1 MFRSSS
7 ADIGETNRLFQ
18 KRVKDIAR
26 SALCN
31 NMSTGFVGIYKVKRS
46 HRHHL
51 AAIENNRLVSPIV
64 MRRSTGSSSKI

>member
-31 NMSTGFVGIYKVKRS
+31 NMSTGYVDIYEVKLYQ
-46 HRHHL
+46 RHLL
-51 AAIENNRLVSPIV
+51 AAVENKRLAA
-64 MRRSTGSSSKI
+64 SKCVNVITI